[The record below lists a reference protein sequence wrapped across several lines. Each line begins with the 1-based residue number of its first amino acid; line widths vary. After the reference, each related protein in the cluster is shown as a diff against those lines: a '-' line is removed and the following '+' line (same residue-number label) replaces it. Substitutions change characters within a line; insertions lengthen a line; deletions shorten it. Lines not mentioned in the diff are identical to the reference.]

1 MLRSSKVSGMAAV
14 PFLTVGNKKYV
25 GPKVAD
31 GMYDSISALKTVD
44 RFLPHPSPLFESWTE
59 DYKHILQLCE
69 NKRDVPPIS
78 LQQSSKILMRM
89 KPGVADFYSITPL
102 HFLNA
107 GPEGRLHS

>member
-69 NKRDVPPIS
+69 NKRDVP
-78 LQQSSKILMRM
+78 QTSKKIIFVRE
-89 KPGVADFYSITPL
+89 PGFGFGNVRTIYLDKLAQ
-102 HFLNA
+102 
-107 GPEGRLHS
+107 